1 MVSEWHIPSSKSR
14 STAVS
19 YDLIHS
25 IFRMSVD
32 GGFSER
38 LHDSV
43 YAVRMKPMSLVL
55 PL

>member
-1 MVSEWHIPSSKSR
+1 MVSEYHILLSKSR

-19 YDLIHS
+19 YNLIHS
-25 IFRMSVD
+25 DFRMSVD

-43 YAVRMKPMSLVL
+43 YAVRMNPMSLEL

>member
-1 MVSEWHIPSSKSR
+1 MVSEYHIPLSR
-14 STAVS
+14 PHRTAVS

-25 IFRMSVD
+25 VFRMSGG

-43 YAVRMKPMSLVL
+43 YAVRIKPMSLEL

>member
-1 MVSEWHIPSSKSR
+1 
-14 STAVS
+14 
-19 YDLIHS
+19 
-25 IFRMSVD
+25 MSVD

-43 YAVRMKPMSLVL
+43 YADRLTPMSLEL